1 MRCAPPAGRGIF
13 PLDEELALLPG
24 SYSPFVH
31 ESLVRLGTWL
41 PFEQVP
47 EGLAHFTQVR
57 SSRETARRLTEAAG
71 AALVAAETVA
81 VEQLERTWP
90 TPAVPAERHQVSVDG
105 TMVPLVHGEWAEVKT
120 LAIGRVGAADAAGV
134 VHTTAWSYFCRLTD
148 AETFRRLAWVETQRR
163 GITLAPDTCALGAG
177 AEWCQG
183 FYDWHCPDAR
193 RILDFGH
200 AAEYVS
206 AAGRSVWASAE
217 AALTAWRDQQ
227 LTELK
232 TGDPDRVLAALRALP
247 LVGVPGPDGMS
258 YPREEALHYL
268 AGEAP
273 PADRLRDVPGG
284 GLPARQWRG
293 GEREQARRRR
303 AAGRQRDALG
313 ASEREPDV
321 GLAQRRV

>member
-1 MRCAPPAGRGIF
+1 
-13 PLDEELALLPG
+13 LALLPG